1 MTPAGQAAFAVS
13 VSASQD
19 RYRAWM
25 KDISEEELQVFEHIL
40 KKLQRNA
47 DELVLAGPP
56 LVNCGPSFC
65 N

>member
-1 MTPAGQAAFAVS
+1 
-13 VSASQD
+13 
-19 RYRAWM
+19 M

-56 LVNCGPSFC
+56 LVNSGPSFC